1 MWCTLLS
8 SILVVKWSGSF
19 YFLKKTMVQIKM
31 AMILACVGGAAALDN
46 GYGMSLKPC

>member
-1 MWCTLLS
+1 
-8 SILVVKWSGSF
+8 
-19 YFLKKTMVQIKM
+19 MVQIMVQM